1 MVSCV
6 NDGIIASY
14 LFCINTM
21 QFYANVGCTKYV
33 FTFSVWS
40 DWIIQVLKLGSLYQY
55 NAILRKCRVH
65 KVCLLHWIFEM
76 IDLWKLVFLCQWW
89 NYCII
94 FILYQYNAILR
105 KCRVH
110 KVCVYVQGLNLTQII
125 CVKLRICKASLTSS
139 DWIIQ
144 VLSLVL
150 CINTMQFYANVG
162 CTKYV
167 FYIEYLKWLIYGS

>member
-1 MVSCV
+1 MYCV
-6 NDGIIASY
+6 WVTKREVRIIILHPLQLSYFDKFKTWYKSLICVKLKTCKASSTSKDFD

-76 IDLWKLVFLCQWW
+76 IESWRFVSSFKAWFLVSMMELLHHIYFVSIQC
-89 NYCII
+89 NS
-94 FILYQYNAILR
+94 
-105 KCRVH
+105 
-110 KVCVYVQGLNLTQII
+110 TQ
-125 CVKLRICKASLTSS
+125 
-139 DWIIQ
+139 
-144 VLSLVL
+144 
-150 CINTMQFYANVG
+150 M
-162 CTKYV
+162 
-167 FYIEYLKWLIYGS
+167 